1 MPVPTF
7 CPPAQLHLD
16 TEGLHEDAWR
26 VWGQGIPVG
35 GTHGAA
41 EPCPSVHQSVPWCV
55 QGFTSRKFQE
65 TPREA
70 HGGSGLG
77 AARALSQQ
85 MCLQGRRAGRK
96 NTNLSFKDI
105 CLFTIKTISQRQ
117 PDRAIFM
124 RRRRRLEGCCQL
136 LLTRKG
142 SGDCILSQDQG
153 EGKKIRAERFTSL

>member
-1 MPVPTF
+1 MLTIKRLFIVCNRETF
-7 CPPAQLHLD
+7 AVLFLYVQDGVSGEAGLLCGWCGSGAVLSQGRRACSYLLPSCSAPPGHRGAARGRLA
-16 TEGLHEDAWR
+16 GL
-26 VWGQGIPVG
+26 GIPMG

-65 TPREA
+65 APREA

-96 NTNLSFKDI
+96 NTNLS
-105 CLFTIKTISQRQ
+105 LKTFVCSQ
-117 PDRAIFM
+117 
-124 RRRRRLEGCCQL
+124 
-136 LLTRKG
+136 
-142 SGDCILSQDQG
+142 
-153 EGKKIRAERFTSL
+153 